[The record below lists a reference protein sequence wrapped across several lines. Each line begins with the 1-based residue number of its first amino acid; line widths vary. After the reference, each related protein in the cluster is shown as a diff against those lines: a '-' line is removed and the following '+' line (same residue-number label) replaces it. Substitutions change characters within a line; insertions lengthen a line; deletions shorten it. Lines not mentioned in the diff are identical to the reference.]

1 MREVYVGEVDQERQ
15 HLGADERLSADLVDQ
30 GEGLEEANFARDC
43 LLEGAGEHFLDREV
57 QDVDA
62 GEAGEDEPVQLLQQ
76 LRVGTTVEDEAPVGV
91 PDEDHPPDEAEEEGV
106 EVGHN
111 HDVPRERK

>member
-1 MREVYVGEVDQERQ
+1 MRVVDVHEVNQEGKR
-15 HLGADERLSADLVDQ
+15 LGSNERLSADFVFQ
-30 GEGLEEANFARDC
+30 SEGLEKTDLARDC

-57 QDVDA
+57 EDVDA

-91 PDEDHPPDEAEEEGV
+91 PDQHHPPDEAEEESV
-106 EVGHN
+106 VVRCN
-111 HDVPRERK
+111 NNVP